1 MMSEKPEPI
10 ETEAEKKNKSRKRQK
25 NVANPTARKKA
36 KTKNIA
42 RVIKIELAK
51 PIDSIIRSKTT
62 PTDWAKVGPE
72 LRRQRSIMHQLL
84 NAAVCE
90 CELAQRSNVNKPVQT
105 VAYHAVKQEFSRFV
119 DWAANHKN
127 KEVRDM
133 YDGFV
138 LPGGTLAAIS
148 GMAYKQWSIWK
159 RDTTGKS
166 SLPSFRKGAP
176 IFIRKQE
183 CELTKDD
190 EIGTHLKLKLFPNGM
205 IRFAIR
211 PSRGDHFKTIREIVE
226 PDGSCWQGDCKII
239 FDENAH
245 RKNGGKGKWFAYLT
259 YYTRV
264 PSATEPDMKKALVL
278 NRGHHCFLYAMTTT
292 GKSHVIVRGSDV
304 RAYRKRISKLR
315 GEFKGNFYEAGNGS
329 RGHGKMRKYRE
340 YAKFGSK
347 ESNFLKTKSQQ
358 AWARVEEI
366 MKREG
371 CGTVIIEDYSGA
383 ETRFLKWPLFELKSY
398 GKNMCER
405 NGFSLQE
412 TKKVNA
418 LACPRCGSDDHKK
431 YMNRN
436 LIFHCNECGFERP
449 YDFVSTF
456 NMGLAAGADM
466 GCFRFTPAETR
477 TDREEK
483 AKLKTEAAELKK

>member
-1 MMSEKPEPI
+1 MSEKPEPI
-10 ETEAEKKNKSRKRQK
+10 ETKEEKRKKSRKRQK
-25 NVANPTARKKA
+25 KVTDTSRKKA
-36 KTKNIA
+36 KIKNIA

-51 PIDSIIRSKTT
+51 PIDSVFHSKST
-62 PTDWAKVGPE
+62 PVSWDEVGPE
-72 LRRQRSIMHQLL
+72 LRRQRSIMHRLL
-84 NAAVCE
+84 NSAVTE
-90 CELAQRSNVNKPVQT
+90 CELAQRGNIDKPIQT
-105 VAYHAVKQEFSRFV
+105 VVYHAVKKEFNSFV
-119 DWAANHKN
+119 EWTSNHKN
-127 KEVRDM
+127 KEIRDR
-133 YDGFV
+133 YEGFA
-138 LPGGTLAAIS
+138 LPGGTFAAVS
-148 GMAYKQWSIWK
+148 GIAYKQWSTWK
-159 RDTTGKS
+159 KDKTGSS

-183 CELTKDD
+183 CELAKDD
-190 EIGTHLKLKLFPNGM
+190 DIGIYLKLKLFPNGA

-239 FDENAH
+239 FDENAR
-245 RKNGGKGKWFAYLT
+245 RKNGGKGKWFAFLT

-264 PSATEPDMKKALVL
+264 PSPADADMKKALVL

-292 GKSHVIVRGSDV
+292 GKSHIIMRGSDV
-304 RAYRKRISKLR
+304 RAYRKRVSKLR
-315 GEFKGNFYEAGNGS
+315 GEFKGNFYEAGSGS

-340 YAKFGSK
+340 YAKFGNK

-371 CGTVIIEDYSGA
+371 CGTVIVEDYSGA
-383 ETRFLKWPLFELKSY
+383 ETRFLQWPLFEFKNH

-405 NGFSLQE
+405 NGFNMQE
-412 TKKVNA
+412 TKRVSA
-418 LACPRCGSDDHKK
+418 IACPRCGSDDHKK

-483 AKLKTEAAELKK
+483 AKLEAEAAELKK